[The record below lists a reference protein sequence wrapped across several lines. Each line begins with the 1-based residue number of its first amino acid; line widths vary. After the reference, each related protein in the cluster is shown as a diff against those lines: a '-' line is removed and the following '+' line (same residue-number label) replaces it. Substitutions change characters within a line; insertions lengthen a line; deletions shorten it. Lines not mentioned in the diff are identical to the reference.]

1 LSSNGFFLT
10 VFSLGLYLAF
20 IYLYYLLMVKY
31 RVRGEAIAKKI
42 EVYVHIFAFLFPL
55 LPGVVMV
62 VFDMYNPGNITTG
75 QCFINCYPANCLREE
90 DEVE

>member
-1 LSSNGFFLT
+1 
-10 VFSLGLYLAF
+10 
-20 IYLYYLLMVKY
+20 MVKY